1 MKIKDRK
8 SFEQIK
14 KVELDGTTFSV
25 RPFPFSQ
32 HRKIEVMS
40 MLQEQFMYCLVD
52 WANLTLEDGV
62 EFPCNEENKLHL
74 FDHYPEVRNF
84 VIAQAVGSTVG
95 LNEQLGN

>member
-1 MKIKDRK
+1 
-8 SFEQIK
+8 
-14 KVELDGTTFSV
+14 
-25 RPFPFSQ
+25 
-32 HRKIEVMS
+32 
-40 MLQEQFMYCLVD
+40 MYCLVD